1 MGVHASAANAEH
13 WRAPRVRTGEGSQP
27 PNASVFAEATT
38 SERRRHHRH
47 AGRRLR
53 GWCIGGHARDRR
65 RRALRPGPRDHPQHD
80 PAPRGVHV
88 AARDHP
94 CGDRRRDAPAL
105 LRQRARARGPHDRG
119 ALATRG
125 PWRSEAGERGVGP
138 YALLPVRRRAAVLR
152 ADARQAGVGPCQAG
166 LIVCPAPSLG
176 NNRAMAK
183 KILALV
189 TEPISGE
196 ALKSAVG
203 RETAE
208 EAEVLVVAPALNSKL
223 RFWTSD
229 PDDAIARAEEVEQET
244 VERLDEEGIDAAG
257 DTGES
262 DPLLAIQDSLQT
274 YPADEIVLVT
284 HAAGER
290 NWQEE
295 GVVDE
300 ARERFGKPVT
310 HLIVD

>member
-1 MGVHASAANAEH
+1 
-13 WRAPRVRTGEGSQP
+13 
-27 PNASVFAEATT
+27 
-38 SERRRHHRH
+38 
-47 AGRRLR
+47 
-53 GWCIGGHARDRR
+53 
-65 RRALRPGPRDHPQHD
+65 
-80 PAPRGVHV
+80 
-88 AARDHP
+88 
-94 CGDRRRDAPAL
+94 
-105 LRQRARARGPHDRG
+105 
-119 ALATRG
+119 
-125 PWRSEAGERGVGP
+125 
-138 YALLPVRRRAAVLR
+138 
-152 ADARQAGVGPCQAG
+152 
-166 LIVCPAPSLG
+166 
-176 NNRAMAK
+176 MAK

-229 PDDAIARAEEVEQET
+229 PDDAIARTEEVEQET